1 MNLLSLDSFFL
12 ENKKEFGKIIY
23 LNKLLYE
30 SFHPFCFYSNE
41 KFFKMFRLDKDYN
54 LLNLYN
60 LDLYDSNNFTSSS
73 IKNRNIFNFLLYITK
88 KDNLDINCNNIP
100 NNEENDYKQ
109 FKKTKKKIY
118 ELLSNTDII
127 TKSNNNKLLMDIF
140 INFSYNKLYILS
152 EDNIKNSQNNNK
164 KYNNT
169 FISLIYSDYIED
181 NIITKL
187 KDIIS
192 KNNKNNKSSINIKL
206 TEQKISTL
214 NILPNP
220 QTIFVCPQ
228 CERSYTLEQN
238 SFYFCTQCKE
248 NQFFCEECYTGFN
261 STNKD
266 KKKEKQKQKEKIKSK
281 ENKNFHEHHLIM
293 FYKFNQNK
301 KGFIIK
307 DIYDKHMKI
316 LKDKKGKKNKLKCD
330 ICNKEEALNK
340 LKIIISHF
348 KKKIKNENCKDI
360 NMNNIE
366 DIAICNKCFKSNIS
380 SNILNEEY
388 SDNNIIIF

>member
-1 MNLLSLDSFFL
+1 
-12 ENKKEFGKIIY
+12 
-23 LNKLLYE
+23 
-30 SFHPFCFYSNE
+30 
-41 KFFKMFRLDKDYN
+41 
-54 LLNLYN
+54 
-60 LDLYDSNNFTSSS
+60 
-73 IKNRNIFNFLLYITK
+73 
-88 KDNLDINCNNIP
+88 
-100 NNEENDYKQ
+100 
-109 FKKTKKKIY
+109 
-118 ELLSNTDII
+118 
-127 TKSNNNKLLMDIF
+127 MDIF

-248 NQFFCEECYTGFN
+248 NQFFCEECYIGFN

-266 KKKEKQKQKEKIKSK
+266 KKKEKQKEKLKSK
-281 ENKNFHEHHLIM
+281 EKKNFHEHHLIM

-301 KGFIIK
+301 KAFIIK

-316 LKDKKGKKNKLKCD
+316 LKDKKGKKNNKLKCD

-348 KKKIKNENCKDI
+348 KKKIKNENCNDI